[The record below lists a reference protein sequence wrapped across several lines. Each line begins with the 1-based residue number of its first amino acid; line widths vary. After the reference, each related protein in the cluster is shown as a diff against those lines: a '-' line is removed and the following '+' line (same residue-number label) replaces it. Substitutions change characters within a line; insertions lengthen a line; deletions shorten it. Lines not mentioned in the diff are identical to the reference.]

1 MKFVFLFFD
10 LIIIGMCV
18 CRSDSNELPTYLFTY
33 YAYDVNYILYS
44 WLSRVSMRWYTERDI
59 VLPFLSV
66 CLSVC
71 RIVSKRMQIV
81 SV

>member
-44 WLSRVSMRWYTERDI
+44 
-59 VLPFLSV
+59 
-66 CLSVC
+66 
-71 RIVSKRMQIV
+71 
-81 SV
+81 